1 MGKSHRRDFLKNIA
15 IVGASA
21 SLNPRA
27 IFSQTSEIK
36 RKKGISQIRIPIT
49 MCHGIDGHSP
59 LVNGKKRPPLNIEN
73 FRNYFRIASE
83 MDFTSISYDQL
94 AVWKRG
100 EADLPARPIMF
111 DFDHPTKSIRH
122 DIQPVMKELG
132 FKGNLFIQTAPM
144 EEMYSG
150 KMPDFDERRWMTWE
164 EIGELMDEGWHIGA
178 HTHNHPNLS
187 ALSEKDPTGEKIREE
202 LVTNDT
208 ILKRELGITPKDF
221 AFTGTSWSSAAERE
235 VKKRYRF
242 GRLWIIGS
250 VYQVDG
256 EKMRYAEF
264 VGIPGDDEKDG
275 GPPYAARYIT
285 KDSPPYKLPSMEF
298 EFLIYK
304 YDAFQRYLEGA
315 LEI

>member
-1 MGKSHRRDFLKNIA
+1 MKGAALAGAFAGLNTGNDFTEASETKSTVAGRQL
-15 IVGASA
+15 
-21 SLNPRA
+21 
-27 IFSQTSEIK
+27 
-36 RKKGISQIRIPIT
+36 RIPIT

-59 LVNGKKRPPLNIEN
+59 IINGKKQPSLNIEN

-94 AVWKRG
+94 EAWNRE
-100 EADLPARPIMF
+100 EADLMERPIMF
-111 DFDHPTKSIRH
+111 DFDHPNKAIRY

-144 EEMYSG
+144 EKMYSG
-150 KMPDFDERRWMTWE
+150 KMPDFDERKWMTWE
-164 EIGELMDEGWHIGA
+164 EIGELMDEGWQIGA

-187 ALSEKDPTGEKIREE
+187 SLSDNDPTGDKIREE

-208 ILKRELGITPKDF
+208 ILKHELGITPKDF

-235 VKKRYRF
+235 VMKRYRF

-250 VYQVDG
+250 IYQIDG
-256 EKMRYAEF
+256 EQMRYADF
-264 VGIPGDDEKDG
+264 VGIPGDDEKDC

-285 KDSPPYKLPSMEF
+285 KESHPYKLPSMEF
-298 EFLIYK
+298 EYLIHE
-304 YDAFQRYLEGA
+304 YDAFKKYLEGA
-315 LEI
+315 LAV